1 MLCPRCGEDTLKEV
15 VGPKRALVDMCSGC
29 RGVWLDRGEVYQY
42 AADPKALFESF
53 KDAYRGTAVSKRPC
67 PRCRVMLR
75 EARVG
80 TVVFEAC
87 GACGGNFFD
96 AGEVEALNRMLG
108 GTGPALPAE
117 PPPRPAERSA
127 PAPAPAAAPEAPER
141 RAPPVRAALAGLPS
155 LALRA
160 GALMAVLYGALAAV
174 LFLAVELGALK
185 PEAALM
191 SAGGVVFFQF
201 LLGPLIMD
209 FSLRW
214 LHSLKWTGLG
224 GLPAPAA
231 RFLED
236 ACRRKGLPLPRI
248 GVIEDGTPNAFT
260 YGRVPSDARLVVT
273 TGLLDI
279 LDEDETDAV
288 LGHELGHIA
297 NYDMLVMTV
306 ASVVPVLLYGIYR
319 ACTKGRRSSS
329 GSSKGQGQLA
339 AIGIA
344 AYLLYVLTRYLV
356 LTLSRLRELHADRW
370 SAEVTGRPNALSSAL
385 VKIAYGLAGR
395 EGEPEGETG
404 IGDLAAARMLGIFD
418 PTSAKALAVSASRG
432 TGTVGP
438 SKENVL
444 GAMQWDLWNP
454 WADIHELQSSHPLPA
469 KRIEHLGRCAGAL
482 GQEPYAHFDL
492 EKPESFFDEFLV
504 DVFYSAL
511 PTLGVVLGLG
521 LSLAAGETGPGPW
534 WAWALGG
541 LALGAAGRMRFAYPS
556 GAWPEGSV
564 AGLLKQVK
572 VSGVRPIPVS
582 LKGIVIGRGSPGYV
596 LGEDLVVQDATG
608 FVVLDYEQPLR
619 LLDFFF
625 AVTRAKQLI
634 GREIEVE
641 GWYRRAPVP
650 YVQVRRLRWSGGQSV
665 SRTLEM
671 RWVLT
676 GLLLVFAVWG
686 FLQ

>member
-1 MLCPRCGEDTLKEV
+1 M
-15 VGPKRALVDMCSGC
+15 GPKRALVDMCSGC

-108 GTGPALPAE
+108 GTGPALPAG
-117 PPPRPAERSA
+117 PPPRPAER
-127 PAPAPAAAPEAPER
+127 PAPPPSPTPIPAVPPQASAR

-160 GALMAVLYGALAAV
+160 GALLAVLYGALAAV

-185 PEAALM
+185 PEAALL

-273 TGLLDI
+273 TGLIEVLDD
-279 LDEDETDAV
+279 DELAGV

-306 ASVVPVLLYGIYR
+306 ASIVPVVFYAVYR
-319 ACTKGRRSSS
+319 ACTKSRGSSR
-329 GSSKGQGQLA
+329 SKGQAQLA
-339 AIGIA
+339 AIGVA
-344 AYLLYVLTRYLV
+344 AYLLYVITRYLV
-356 LTLSRLRELHADRW
+356 LALSRLRELHADRW
-370 SAEVTGRPNALSSAL
+370 SAEVTGKPNSLASAL

-395 EGEPEGETG
+395 EGEAGSEEGV
-404 IGDLAAARMLGIFD
+404 GDLAAARMLGVFD

-432 TGTVGP
+432 SGGSGP
-438 SKENVL
+438 SPENVM

-454 WADIHELQSSHPLPA
+454 WADIHELGSSHPLPA
-469 KRIEHLGRCAGAL
+469 KRIEHLGRCAASL
-482 GQEPYAHFDL
+482 GQEAYVRFDL

-511 PTLGVVLGLG
+511 PAVGAA
-521 LSLAAGETGPGPW
+521 LAVAACVTAGAQAPGPW
-534 WAWALGG
+534 WAWGLAGLSLGG
-541 LALGAAGRMRFAYPS
+541 AGWMRFAYPN
-556 GAWPEGSV
+556 GDWPDGSV
-564 AGLLKQVK
+564 AALLKQVK
-572 VSGVRPIPVS
+572 VSGVRPIPVR
-582 LKGIVIGRGSPGYV
+582 LKGTVIGRGSPGYV
-596 LGEDLVVQDATG
+596 LGEDLVVQDGTG
-608 FVVLDYEQPLR
+608 FLVLDYEQPLR
-619 LLDFFF
+619 LFDYFF
-625 AVTRAKQLI
+625 AVTRARQLI
-634 GREIEVE
+634 GQEIEVE

-650 YVQVRRLRWSGGQSV
+650 YVQVRRLLWSGGNTV
-665 SRTLEM
+665 CRTFEL
-671 RWVLT
+671 RWALV
-676 GLLLVFAVWG
+676 GLGLFLAGWG
-686 FLQ
+686 FLNY

>member
-1 MLCPRCGEDTLKEV
+1 MKCPKCAEDTLHESP
-15 VGPKRALVDMCSGC
+15 GPKGSLVDSCSAC
-29 RGVWLDRGEVYQY
+29 RGVWLDRGEVYHY
-42 AADPKALFESF
+42 AADPKALFEAF
-53 KDAYRGTAVSKRPC
+53 KEAYRGTAVSQRPC

-80 TVVFEAC
+80 LVVFEAC
-87 GACGGNFFD
+87 AACGGNFFD
-96 AGEVEALNRMLG
+96 AGEVESLNRMLG
-108 GTGPALPAE
+108 GAEPALPATPAA
-117 PPPRPAERSA
+117 PPPRAEA
-127 PAPAPAAAPEAPER
+127 PAPKKTVPMPRAEGAAPT
-141 RAPPVRAALAGLPS
+141 ALAGLPS

-160 GALMAVLYGALAAV
+160 GALLAVLYGALGAI
-174 LFLAVELGALK
+174 LFLAVELKAMT
-185 PEAALM
+185 PEASLL
-191 SAGGVVFFQF
+191 SAGGFLFMQI
-201 LLGPLIMD
+201 LLGPLLMD
-209 FSLRW
+209 LSLKW
-214 LHSLKWTGLG
+214 LHSLTWTGLD
-224 GLPAPAA
+224 GLPPHAA
-231 RFLED
+231 QFLAD
-236 ACRRKGLPLPRI
+236 ACRRKGLPVPRI
-248 GVIEDGTPNAFT
+248 GIIKDGTPNAFT

-273 TGLLDI
+273 TGLLEI
-279 LDEDETDAV
+279 LDDDETDAV

-297 NYDMLVMTV
+297 NYDMLVMTI

-319 ACTKGRRSSS
+319 ACTKSRRSSS
-329 GSSKGQGQLA
+329 NSKGQGQLA

-370 SAEVTGRPNALSSAL
+370 SAEVTGRPNALASAL

-395 EGEPEGETG
+395 ERSDEDEKGV
-404 IGDLAAARMLGIFD
+404 GDLAAARMLGIFD

-432 TGTVGP
+432 ASAAGP

-469 KRIEHLGRCAGAL
+469 KRIEHLGRCASAL
-482 GQEPYAHFDL
+482 GQTPFAHFNL

-511 PTLGVVLGLG
+511 PTLGVALGLG
-521 LSLAAGETGPGPW
+521 LSMAAGETAPGPW

-556 GAWPEGSV
+556 GSWPDGSV

-572 VSGVRPIPVS
+572 VSGVRPIPVR
-582 LKGIVIGRGSPGYV
+582 LKGTVIGRGSPGYV
-596 LGEDLVVQDATG
+596 LGEDLVIQDATG

-619 LLDFFF
+619 LFDFFF

-634 GREIEVE
+634 GQEIEVE

-650 YVQVRRLRWSGGQSV
+650 YVQVRRLMWSGGQSV
-665 SRTLEM
+665 SRTLEL
-671 RWVLT
+671 RWIVT
-676 GLLLVFAVWG
+676 GLLLVFAAWG